1 MWRRNIFFGE
11 KDANIQKIF
20 KDYFCIKS
28 TLIKYQID
36 TFDTFVVT
44 ALAENITM
52 IVTSWVPTDILTN
65 PYWLDHYAGSHS
77 TPLQPIMKYQ
87 EADHWKKIKKFIWAK
102 YFFHFSLSLLTSRA
116 HLCTTAASDVIGK
129 GSKQNISEELKT
141 IKTFPGIFSLLF
153 FSPDWCLTVSFEAW
167 ILA

>member
-1 MWRRNIFFGE
+1 MTIGFLLHCSSLQKNFFGRRMWRRNIFFGE

-102 YFFHFSLSLLTSRA
+102 YFFHFSLSL
-116 HLCTTAASDVIGK
+116 
-129 GSKQNISEELKT
+129 NFE
-141 IKTFPGIFSLLF
+141 
-153 FSPDWCLTVSFEAW
+153 SPLVYNCC
-167 ILA
+167 